1 VADILGVTF
10 QQIAKYERGSN
21 RLSVGSLQKLATVLK
36 VPIPYFFEGATYE
49 NVQGNGFEREWT
61 EFLATPDGLALM
73 RAFRRI
79 QSKALRRVVVDLVEE
94 MARKH

>member
-1 VADILGVTF
+1 
-10 QQIAKYERGSN
+10 
-21 RLSVGSLQKLATVLK
+21 VLK
-36 VPIPYFFEGATYE
+36 VPITYFFEGATHE

-79 QSKALRRVVVDLVEE
+79 QSKALRRVVVKLVEQ